1 MTHGIAMKKKSTE
14 VQATSTERVLEWI
27 QHYIESR
34 DLKPGDAL
42 PKELEMA
49 ESIGVARSSVREAL
63 TALKALGII
72 TSRKKGGIRIV
83 REPVLLG
90 MREYLT
96 VKYATKDCFFDAM
109 EFRAVLEHGLAE
121 LIFRQISRREVA
133 SLRKILDDLDNAP
146 NGEADVWNA
155 EKRFHTI
162 LTSASRNKLAQ
173 LLCALYTPVFD
184 TIQDVEKVDYTPKDW
199 VREHTPFV
207 ESLEKNDKDGF
218 MNQMRTH
225 TIPYV
230 RLSPKRNP

>member
-1 MTHGIAMKKKSTE
+1 MKKKTSE
-14 VQATSTERVLEWI
+14 VQTTSTERVLEWI
-27 QHYIESR
+27 QQYIESR

-96 VKYATKDCFFDAM
+96 VKYATKACFYDAM

-121 LIFRQISRREVA
+121 LIFKQISKREVA
-133 SLRKILDDLDNAP
+133 SLRKILDDLDRAP
-146 NGEADVWNA
+146 SGTGNSADVWAA

-184 TIQDVEKVDYTPKDW
+184 TIQEVENAEYTPKDW

-207 ESLEKNDKDGF
+207 TSLELNDKEGF

-225 TIPYV
+225 TMPYV
-230 RLSPKRNP
+230 RLTPRRSP